1 MLDIFI
7 WLALSTDWSIK
18 KVQHANLNV
27 ENVTKVDEIA
37 ERLFIELECRKYILL
52 LDEVWKFLFIYFFFI
67 HVR

>member
-7 WLALSTDWSIK
+7 WLALSMDWSIK

-37 ERLFIELECRKYILL
+37 E
-52 LDEVWKFLFIYFFFI
+52 
-67 HVR
+67 